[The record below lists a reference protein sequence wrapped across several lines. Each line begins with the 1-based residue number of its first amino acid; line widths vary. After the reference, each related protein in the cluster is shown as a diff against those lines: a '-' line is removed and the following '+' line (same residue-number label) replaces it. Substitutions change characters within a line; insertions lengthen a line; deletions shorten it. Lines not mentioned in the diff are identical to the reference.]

1 MELDASDIMVE
12 EERVLVFSLK
22 DIDTTLFLVF
32 FDVGMVVPEVKLEFI
47 CNLIQRWRGTIAR
60 YRWVPEDNE
69 SYCLLGASS
78 DIECKLRVANR

>member
-1 MELDASDIMVE
+1 MELDASDIVVE